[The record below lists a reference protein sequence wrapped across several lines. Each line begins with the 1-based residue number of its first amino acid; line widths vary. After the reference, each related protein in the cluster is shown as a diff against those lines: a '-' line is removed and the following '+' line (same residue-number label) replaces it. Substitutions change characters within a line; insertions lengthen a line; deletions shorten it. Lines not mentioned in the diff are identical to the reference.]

1 MSSINPYEVLGIPIN
16 SSLDEVKRIYKIIA
30 LKSHPDKLNNISDI
44 NERNKKI
51 KEFIEATNA
60 YNKILKGDLSDSNDF
75 TNDFNFDSNDFN
87 DYKFTYED
95 WEQTFNNIRHS
106 EMMKKIVT
114 MFMKSKIKKHQIKV
128 DIKYS
133 DYFNNGKKKL
143 RLFLK
148 NVEEPVY
155 INLNCKQYPSCIIN
169 YIDDNDNEHEI
180 SIQMNLINNKEIN
193 NNFYHKIDDNDNNNN
208 DNQKISINIY
218 YDLNID
224 IIDYLIGGKKEILFV
239 NKETLKIVIEPFTEM
254 IVIDDYGINKGSLIV
269 NYKFDK
275 PINKENWDNLNNADK
290 IEMIR
295 ILEKIKND
303 IKK

>member
-1 MSSINPYEVLGIPIN
+1 MSSINPYEVLGIPID

-60 YNKILKGDLSDSNDF
+60 YNKILKGDS
-75 TNDFNFDSNDFN
+75 NDFNFDSNDFKDFSDSN

-95 WEQTFNNIRHS
+95 WEQTFNTIRHS
-106 EMMKKIVT
+106 ELMKKIVT
-114 MFMKSKIKKHQIKV
+114 MFMKSKIKKHQINV

-155 INLNCKQYPSCIIN
+155 INLNCKQYPSCVIN

-180 SIQMNLINNKEIN
+180 SIQMNLINDREIN
-193 NNFYHKIDDNDNNNN
+193 NNYYHKNDDD
-208 DNQKISINIY
+208 NIY

-224 IIDYLIGGKKEILFV
+224 IIDYLIGGQKEIIFV
-239 NKETLKIVIEPFTEM
+239 NKEILKIVIEPFTEM
-254 IVIDDYGINKGSLIV
+254 TAINDYGINKGSLIV

>member
-1 MSSINPYEVLGIPIN
+1 MSSINPYEVLGIPID

-44 NERNKKI
+44 DERNKKI

-60 YNKILKGDLSDSNDF
+60 YNKILKGDS
-75 TNDFNFDSNDFN
+75 NDFNFDSNDFKDFSDSN

-95 WEQTFNNIRHS
+95 WEQTFNTIRHS
-106 EMMKKIVT
+106 ELMKKIVT
-114 MFMKSKIKKHQIKV
+114 MFMKSKIKKHQINV

-155 INLNCKQYPSCIIN
+155 INLNCKQYPSCVIN

-180 SIQMNLINNKEIN
+180 SIQMNLINDREIN
-193 NNFYHKIDDNDNNNN
+193 NNYYHKNDDD
-208 DNQKISINIY
+208 NIY

-224 IIDYLIGGKKEILFV
+224 IIDYLIGGQKEIIFV
-239 NKETLKIVIEPFTEM
+239 NKEILKIIIEPFTEM
-254 IVIDDYGINKGSLIV
+254 TAINDYGINKGSLIV

-295 ILEKIKND
+295 ILEKIKM
-303 IKK
+303 I